1 MPPMPEQ
8 YEEPGEDSQGLDGGI
23 HFLEKFRM
31 KNGGGVA
38 LPEFE
43 TDTWDN
49 VVRLCKLQGKP
60 MFFYLHN
67 DQGDSCTIV
76 DNTVIGNELV
86 HSFLVDKFVCFGLN

>member
-1 MPPMPEQ
+1 
-8 YEEPGEDSQGLDGGI
+8 
-23 HFLEKFRM
+23 M

-49 VVRLCKLQGKP
+49 VVRLCKIQGKP

-67 DQGDSCTIV
+67 DEGDSCTIV

-86 HSFLVDKFVCFGLN
+86 HSLLVEKFVCFGLN